1 MTAAT
6 TTSPGVRVG
15 WTGQLWAEIEGTFAA
30 IIDHPFMRGLTSG
43 DLETDAFFYF
53 ISQDAHYVHE
63 FAKAIFVL
71 GSKAPS
77 AEATTL
83 LVRHAADGLSAES
96 ALHQA
101 LVTDLGGDPTA
112 LARVQASPTTRA
124 YTSYVA
130 ATVFRGDFAEGLAS
144 IMPCLWIYAEVG
156 RYLHQQGSPNPVYRR
171 WIDSYAGTEYHDEV
185 AAALDLADQVGSG
198 LSGEQEARARGHFA
212 AAARY
217 EWMFWDAA
225 WRREAWPI

>member
-1 MTAAT
+1 MSIDRA
-6 TTSPGVRVG
+6 G
-15 WTGQLWAEIEGTFAA
+15 WTGQLWAEIEGTFTA
-30 IIDHPFMRGLTSG
+30 IIEHPFIRGLTSG

-53 ISQDAHYVHE
+53 IAQDAHYVHE
-63 FAKAIFVL
+63 FSKAIFVL

-77 AEATTL
+77 AEATKL
-83 LVRHAADGLSAES
+83 LTRHAADGMSAES
-96 ALHQA
+96 TLHQA

-112 LARVQASPTTRA
+112 LALVQASPTTRA

-130 ATVFRGDFAEGLAS
+130 ATVFGGDFAEGLAS

-156 RYLHQQGSPNPVYRR
+156 RHLGQQGSPNPVYQR
-171 WIDSYAGTEYHDEV
+171 WIDSYAGTGYHDEV
-185 AAALDLADQVGSG
+185 AVVLNFADQAGRE
-198 LSGEQEARARGHFA
+198 LSAEQEARARSHFA

-225 WRREAWPI
+225 WRRETWPI